1 MNVSTPAPTT
11 ARTNGAMRSASGITT
26 TTTIG
31 PTPPAAISPRPHAST
46 PASTTSRPTTSS
58 QGTLP
63 GPASCEALVRA
74 PAIPDRGRWRPVHST
89 SRQRPYCV
97 GASGRR
103 GVGASGRRGVGASR
117 RRGDGRRS
125 AAVGPRGRRRGDG
138 RRSEAR
144 GACGAGAA
152 GRRSARRTLAV
163 GAAGFRAELLTG
175 LALQLPAV
183 GPQLPELGVLDAQRP
198 RIELRVQALL
208 LLLTVV
214 LQCLQGRHRE
224 DRKS

>member
-1 MNVSTPAPTT
+1 T
-11 ARTNGAMRSASGITT
+11 GAQHQS
-26 TTTIG
+26 
-31 PTPPAAISPRPHAST
+31 PAAI
-46 PASTTSRPTTSS
+46 
-58 QGTLP
+58 L
-63 GPASCEALVRA
+63 
-74 PAIPDRGRWRPVHST
+74 
-89 SRQRPYCV
+89 
-97 GASGRR
+97 RR

-125 AAVGPRGRRRGDG
+125 AARR
-138 RRSEAR
+138 AF
-144 GACGAGAA
+144 GAGAA

-208 LLLTVV
+208 LL
-214 LQCLQGRHRE
+214 
-224 DRKS
+224 